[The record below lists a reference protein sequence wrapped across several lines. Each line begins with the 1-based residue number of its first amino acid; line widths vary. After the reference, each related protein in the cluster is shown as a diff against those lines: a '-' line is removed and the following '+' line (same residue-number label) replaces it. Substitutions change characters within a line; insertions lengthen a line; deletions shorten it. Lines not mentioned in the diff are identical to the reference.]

1 MSLGLTF
8 CHIRSTDRDKM
19 AENECENCSMILCSK
34 HDFIRTKCSNKHR
47 LKTSQKTL
55 QKKSTPIHDQGSPM
69 RDSLHSNMQQQGISH
84 EGPEAN
90 VQLGSSPDKN
100 NIAHEIVLECMAA
113 AISVGDGKKKKG
125 KNRENAM
132 KKTPHRQT

>member
-1 MSLGLTF
+1 
-8 CHIRSTDRDKM
+8 M

-47 LKTSQKTL
+47 LKQK
-55 QKKSTPIHDQGSPM
+55 
-69 RDSLHSNMQQQGISH
+69 GISH

-90 VQLGSSPDKN
+90 VRLGSSPDKN
-100 NIAHEIVLECMAA
+100 KIAHEIVLECMEA

-125 KNRENAM
+125 KNRQNAM
-132 KKTPHRQT
+132 KKKNPHRQT